1 MAGSS
6 LQNGMVIATIGF
18 VVVFVVIFLH
28 HEHSIHS
35 PTHNIKRKL
44 ERPIVS
50 VGFVKNNANNTTY
63 RIRFRPDKPEGS
75 KAGANNNIP
84 EGDDHKHLLNIPV
97 EHMEQIKLNF
107 DGDENRPVYRHNAK
121 RGLLFCNGEKV
132 DSEII
137 YWRIVPGDQEYESPI
152 TPHHDVHDDR
162 YLTFEYDQGGWNNV
176 RMGMESLIVFAH
188 ATGRTIVIPP
198 QQHLYLLSEQHS
210 DKANPKTHD
219 EMGFEDFFDL
229 KLLRSHKGFH
239 FMEMKEFMEKEAVTG
254 GLRGILPPNN
264 SSKIWGQALWDYF
277 RKVADEKPMWLGR
290 FVAFPSHT
298 GDFELRDALQN
309 PRTAKRLSDFSNARQ
324 PVFYDQKLQNAHHIH
339 FLGGESYRI
348 LQHHYAWA
356 FFADPKMQSFY
367 RRFVRDYIRYKDEIQ
382 CAGAE
387 LVGAVR
393 ADARKIL
400 PSSNGEFYA
409 LHVRRGDFQFKEV
422 KISAAEI
429 VQNLH
434 FPNGTAIIPN
444 NSVVYISTD
453 DPDGLCKHCLFDRK
467 PCESYPVPKP
477 IGCPEDVSKLFIMI
491 LPCHL

>member
-1 MAGSS
+1 MTGSS
-6 LQNGMVIATIGF
+6 LQNGMVVAAIGF
-18 VVVFVVIFLH
+18 VIVFVIIFLH

-35 PTHNIKRKL
+35 PTHDVEPKLKRQVA
-44 ERPIVS
+44 PSIVA
-50 VGFVKNNANNTTY
+50 KNYLNSTTN
-63 RIRFRPDKPEGS
+63 RIRFRPDILP
-75 KAGANNNIP
+75 AGTTQHKDDLKNNIP
-84 EGDDHKHLLNIPV
+84 EGDDHKHLITTPV
-97 EHMEQIKLNF
+97 EHEKHIELGF
-107 DGDENRPVYRHNAK
+107 DGNEIRPSYRHNAK

-210 DKANPKTHD
+210 DKENPETHD

-239 FMEMKEFMEKEAVTG
+239 FMEMEEFMEKEAVTG
-254 GLRGILPPNN
+254 GLRGTLPPKN

-290 FVAFPSHT
+290 FVAFPST
-298 GDFELRDALQN
+298 AADFELSAALKD
-309 PRTAKRLSDFSNARQ
+309 PRTAKRLSDFSNSRK
-324 PVFYDQKLQNAHHIH
+324 PVFYDKKLQNAHHIH
-339 FLGGESYRI
+339 FLGGENYRI

-367 RRFVRDYIRYKDEIQ
+367 RRFVRDFIRYKDEIQ

-387 LVGAVR
+387 LVGTVR

-400 PSSNGEFYA
+400 PSSNGDYYA
-409 LHVRRGDFQFKEV
+409 LHIRRGDFQFKVSIFFFFALELSFYMS
-422 KISAAEI
+422 I
-429 VQNLH
+429 N
-434 FPNGTAIIPN
+434 IILL
-444 NSVVYISTD
+444 I
-453 DPDGLCKHCLFDRK
+453 
-467 PCESYPVPKP
+467 
-477 IGCPEDVSKLFIMI
+477 
-491 LPCHL
+491 